1 MGSGCGL
8 GGMWLRG
15 ILDDMKKFRESDH
28 AAELRIQVSGDTVEH
43 LFVNAAEALADI
55 LSPNRYASV
64 ASTERISVESM
75 DKDAALVD
83 FLNELLTHSH
93 TERSVYLPESVTL
106 ASAQGRTT
114 VKAVMHRYSI
124 PTFEE
129 DIKAVTHQ
137 DVHIAQKEDMWQTDL
152 VFDI

>member
-1 MGSGCGL
+1 MRSGYDL
-8 GGMWLRG
+8 GGLRVRD
-15 ILDDMKKFRESDH
+15 ILDNMKTYRELDH
-28 AAELRIQVSGDTVEH
+28 PAELRIQVSGDTVEH

-55 LSPNRYASV
+55 LSPNRYASI

-106 ASAQGRTT
+106 VSTQGKMT
-114 VKAVMHRYSI
+114 VEAVMYRYNI
-124 PTFEE
+124 PAFEE

-137 DVHIAQKEDMWQTDL
+137 DVCIAQKEDMWQTNL